1 MVPSRRLVL
10 LFLIPL
16 VVGLAAVFRKE
27 LVTAMIVVDATI
39 VVAAAFDAWLARGK
53 LIAVRREMPEVFS
66 LGRKNPVRL
75 SLRSRANRRLELL
88 VRDDVFVSAETT
100 DLPVHVELAPRSVT
114 TEAYHVEPKHRG
126 AFEIGAHTVRYPS
139 PLGLWFRQYSIDA
152 KDEIKVYPDLLRIR
166 AYELLAKRDREFAL
180 NKAVRMQGG
189 ESEFERLR
197 DYSTDDEY
205 RSIDWKATA
214 RRDHLIARQYQ
225 LESNQNLVFM
235 LDAGRL
241 MTARTGGLS
250 QFDHGLNASLMLS
263 HIAARGGDR
272 VGLVGFDEAVRRYVP
287 PSTGRRAVDRMIRA
301 TYDLHPKL
309 VESDYDAA
317 FDQVSQ
323 RLRKRSLIVLFT
335 QIADESSA
343 QLVHRRVRALIKRH
357 LPLVVL
363 FRDPEFE
370 ELVEGHA
377 PDARALYTRGAAA
390 ELLRWR
396 DGVARQLSS
405 TGAHVLQPA
414 PGELTT
420 SVINSYLRI
429 KARNLL

>member
-1 MVPSRRLVL
+1 MVPSRSLVL

-16 VVGLAAVFRKE
+16 VVSLAAVFSKE
-27 LVTAMIVVDATI
+27 LVTAMIVVDVVI
-39 VVAAAFDAWLARGK
+39 VVAAALDAWLARGK
-53 LIAVRREMPEVFS
+53 LITVRREAPDVFS
-66 LGRKNPVRL
+66 LGRKNAVRL
-75 SLRSRANRRLELL
+75 TLRSRANRALEVL

-100 DLPVHVELAPRSVT
+100 DLPVRAELPARGMVT
-114 TEAYHVEPKHRG
+114 ENYHVEPKHRG
-126 AFEIGAHTVRYPS
+126 AFELGAHTVRYAS
-139 PLGLWFRQYSIDA
+139 PLGLWSRQYSIDA
-152 KDEIKVYPDLLRIR
+152 RDQIKVYPDLLRIR
-166 AYELLAKRDREFAL
+166 AYELLAKRDREYAL
-180 NKAVRMQGG
+180 NKAVRQQGG

-197 DYSTDDEY
+197 EYSTDDEY

-214 RRDHLIARQYQ
+214 RRHQLISRQYQ

-241 MTARTGGLS
+241 MTARAGGLS

-272 VGLVGFDEAVRRYVP
+272 VGLIGFDEAVRRYVP
-287 PSTGRRAVDRMIRA
+287 PTTGRRAVDRMIRA
-301 TYDLHPKL
+301 TYDLHPRL

-335 QIADESSA
+335 QVADESSA
-343 QLVHRRVRALIKRH
+343 QLVHRRVKALVKRH

-363 FRDPEFE
+363 FRDPDFE

-377 PDARALYTRGAAA
+377 PDVRSLYTRGAAA

-396 DGVARQLSS
+396 ESVARQLSA
-405 TGAHVLQPA
+405 TGAHVLQVL

-420 SVINSYLRI
+420 SVINSYLKI

>member
-16 VVGLAAVFRKE
+16 VVGLAAVFSKE
-27 LVTAMIVVDATI
+27 LVPAMIVVDAVI
-39 VVAAAFDAWLARGK
+39 VVAAAFDAWLARSR
-53 LIAVRREMPEVFS
+53 LIAVRREAPDVFS

-75 SLRSRANRRLELL
+75 SLRSRATRRLDVL

-100 DLPVHVELAPRSVT
+100 DLPLRVELDARGIT
-114 TEAYHVEPKHRG
+114 TETYHVEPKRRG
-126 AFEIGAHTVRYPS
+126 AFELGAHTVRYPS
-139 PLGLWFRQYSIDA
+139 PLGLWSRQYSIPA
-152 KDEIKVYPDLLRIR
+152 KDQIKVYPDLLRIR
-166 AYELLAKRDREFAL
+166 QYELLAKRDREYAL
-180 NKAVRMQGG
+180 NKAVRQQGG
-189 ESEFERLR
+189 ESEFEILR
-197 DYSTDDEY
+197 EYSTDDEY

-214 RRDHLIARQYQ
+214 RRHDLIARQYQ

-272 VGLVGFDEAVRRYVP
+272 VGLVGFDEVVRRYVP
-287 PSTGRRAVDRMIRA
+287 PTTGRRAVDRLIRA

-343 QLVHRRVRALIKRH
+343 QLVHRRVKALIKRH

-363 FRDPEFE
+363 FRDPDFE

-377 PDARALYTRGAAA
+377 PDVRALYTRGAAA

-396 DGVARQLSS
+396 ESVARQLAA
-405 TGAHVLQPA
+405 TGAHVLQVL

-420 SVINSYLRI
+420 SVINRYLRI